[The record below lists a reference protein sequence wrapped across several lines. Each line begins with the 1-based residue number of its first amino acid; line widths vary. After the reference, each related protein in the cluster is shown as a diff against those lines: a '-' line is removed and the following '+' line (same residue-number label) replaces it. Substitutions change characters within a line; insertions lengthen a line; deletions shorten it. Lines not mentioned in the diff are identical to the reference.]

1 MQDVLKWI
9 AAVPSL
15 VGFGLALGL
24 NPALYG
30 ATADIL
36 ARGRSVRPSLTM
48 LLSGLVAGATV
59 LVLVLHGANP
69 ANLVSGVRE
78 RGDAVIENDLIDL
91 IVAVILLLAASAML
105 LWVRRVPE
113 PPRKPRRETDVSTP
127 PASLFVLGFSSAI
140 IGFTTL
146 PIMYLT
152 GRLVV
157 SISSDIVLRL
167 VAYAV
172 FLVALVAPF
181 VLLAWIWSRFPTAS
195 GKVTELY
202 GRILAWDFRWVAFVV
217 MLLCAI
223 ALLIFTLFFHR

>member
-1 MQDVLKWI
+1 MHEVTGWL
-9 AAVPSL
+9 AAMPTL
-15 VGFGLALGL
+15 VGLALGLGL

-36 ARGRSVRPSLTM
+36 ARGRNVRGRLT
-48 LLSGLVAGATV
+48 LLLAGLACGATV
-59 LVLVLHGANP
+59 LVLVLHGVNP
-69 ANLVSGVRE
+69 ANLVAGVRD
-78 RGDAVIENDLIDL
+78 RGNAVVENRLVDL
-91 IVAVILLLAASAML
+91 IVVVILLLAACAML
-105 LWVRRVPE
+105 LWLRRVPH
-113 PPRKPRRETDVSTP
+113 PPHKPRPESDRDKPVL
-127 PASLFVLGFSSAI
+127 SLFVLGFSSAI
-140 IGFTTL
+140 VGFTTL

-157 SISSDIVLRL
+157 GVSPDIALRL

-181 VLLAWIWSRFPTAS
+181 ILLAFIWSRFPRAS

-202 GRILAWDFRWVAFVV
+202 GPILAWDFRWVAFVV